1 MSQMFT
7 GNALWHLIMQSDA
20 VSKGVLLVLLVLSI
34 VSWALFF
41 YKLMVL
47 RKKKKEL
54 DEAITQ
60 LSNVQNFDDLRSV
73 GFRLNSPLGGIV
85 INKNLMYLKSILETA
100 KLQGRIGLTGEERE
114 LLREHAYQIVDD
126 TVIQEESN
134 LPFLSATAAVSPLLG
149 LFGTVWGLVHAFV
162 SISQKQ
168 SADIAT
174 VAPGIAEALITTL
187 AGLMV
192 AIPALVMF
200 VYLNTMVKNIEQRSM
215 NLADKFIILAHRLLH
230 Q

>member
-1 MSQMFT
+1 MTQMFS

-20 VSKGVLLVLLVLSI
+20 VSKGVLLILLVLSI
-34 VSWALFF
+34 ISWSLFF
-41 YKLMVL
+41 YKWMIF
-47 RKKKKEL
+47 RKKKQEL
-54 DEAITQ
+54 KEAITQ
-60 LSNVQNFDDLRSV
+60 LNSVQTFDDLRAV
-73 GFRLNSPLGGIV
+73 GFRLNNTVGGIS
-85 INKNLMYLKSILETA
+85 INRNLMFLKSILETA
-100 KLQGRIGLTGEERE
+100 KAQGRIGLAGDERE
-114 LLREHAYQIVDD
+114 LLREHSYQIVDD
-126 TVIQEESN
+126 VVSQEESN

-200 VYLNTMVKNIEQRSM
+200 VYLNTMLKDIEQKSM
-215 NLADKFIILAHRLLH
+215 NLADRFIFTAHRLMH

>member
-1 MSQMFT
+1 MSQVFT

-20 VSKGVLLVLLVLSI
+20 ISKGVLLLLLILSI

-41 YKLMVL
+41 YKWMIL
-47 RKKKKEL
+47 RKKKSEL
-54 DEAITQ
+54 QDAITQ
-60 LSNVQNFDDLRSV
+60 LNAVQNFDDLRSL
-73 GFRLNSPLGGIV
+73 GFRLNNTLGGIS
-85 INKNLMYLKSILETA
+85 INKNLMFLKSMLDTA
-100 KLQGRIGLTGEERE
+100 KLQGRAGLIGEERE
-114 LLREHAYQIVDD
+114 LLREHAYQVVDD
-126 TVIQEESN
+126 VVAQEESN

-200 VYLNTMVKNIEQRSM
+200 VYLNTMVKDIEQKSV
-215 NLADKFIILAHRLLH
+215 NLADRFTLIAHRLMH